1 MGNSP
6 PTVNAPPTRGSI
18 TDIKTGLV
26 SPTWRHWFELM
37 HKRVGEAMGKPIIGD
52 IAVFETDV
60 NQSGLASAGL
70 VVLLT
75 ANKGEQWKIRDI
87 RLSGG
92 GTDFSGGGGDR
103 LLSIT
108 DGTTVWSIIPAATLQ
123 TLAAAKWGDAGLPYP
138 ATAAD
143 LTGASVLSTNIS
155 AQYSGGATDYSA
167 GELTI
172 ILTLERIA

>member
-1 MGNSP
+1 MGNP

-26 SPTWRHWFELM
+26 SPTWRHWFTLM
-37 HKRVGEAMGKPIIGD
+37 HKRVGEATGKPIIGD
-52 IAVFETDV
+52 VAVFETAV

-70 VVLLT
+70 VTLLT
-75 ANKGEQWKIRDI
+75 ANKGERWKIRDI

-92 GTDFSGGGGDR
+92 GTDFSGGDR

-138 ATAAD
+138 ATPAD
-143 LTGASVLSTNIS
+143 LTVASVLSTNIS
-155 AQYSGGATDYSA
+155 AQYSGGATDYTA
-167 GELTI
+167 GELTL
-172 ILTLERIA
+172 ILILERTA

>member
-1 MGNSP
+1 MGNTP
-6 PTVNAPPTRGSI
+6 PTVNAPPTREPV
-18 TDIKTGLV
+18 DDPRTGMV
-26 SPTWRHWFELM
+26 STVWRHWFELM
-37 HKRVGEAMGKPIIGD
+37 HKRVGGETGLPVIGD
-52 IAVFETDV
+52 VSVFETAV

-70 VVLLT
+70 VDLLT

-108 DGTTVWSIIPAATLQ
+108 DGTTAWSIIPAATLQ

-143 LTGASVLSTNIS
+143 LTIASALSTNIS
-155 AQYSGGATDYSA
+155 AQYSGGTTDYSA
-167 GELTI
+167 GELTL
-172 ILTLERIA
+172 ILTLERTA